1 MKYTTDQ
8 KMTSKEI
15 RKFLANE
22 YGVKVSHIESSYNAF
37 MKWVDGYIYKGKARY
52 EFIYYKTEGVIQV
65 YSKTYAVRYLR
76 ETPFGYGGGWTT
88 MPVQADS
95 EAEALEIA
103 EASCRKEW
111 GNLSPCSR
119 FSVVDWK

>member
-1 MKYTTDQ
+1 MKYTTDHRLTSRELKKFLSEKYQ
-8 KMTSKEI
+8 VKTSK
-15 RKFLANE
+15 
-22 YGVKVSHIESSYNAF
+22 IETWTIGKN
-37 MKWVDGYIYKGKARY
+37 YIYGEFVKGK
-52 EFIYYKTEGVIQV
+52 EKYKFSYDKDDNIVNV

-119 FSVVDWK
+119 FSVVDWN